1 MRRANPADAPPWKLL
16 FAADGPRAEI
26 EKYLSRG
33 EQWLAEIDGLVV
45 GQMVLMQTRVDI
57 WEVMNIAVSDELH
70 GRGVGTALLRKAK
83 ALAAERGAQRLEVGT
98 GNSSLRELAFYQR
111 FGFRI
116 VGVDVGFFERRS
128 KRVQKQDGIVL
139 RDMVRLALE
148 LPAPRS
154 PRGRSFSAPRSPR
167 GRSFSAPL

>member
-1 MRRANPADAPPWKLL
+1 MTKKKQPAARPKLRRATPADATPWKLL

-26 EKYLSRG
+26 RKYLSRG

-45 GQMVLMQTRVDI
+45 GQMVLMQTRVGT
-57 WEVMNIAVSDELH
+57 WEVMNIAVSDDLR
-70 GRGVGTALLRKAK
+70 GRGVGTALLRKAR
-83 ALAAERGAQRLEVGT
+83 ALAVERGAHLLEVGT

-128 KRVQKQDGIVL
+128 RKLQKQDGIVL
-139 RDMVRLALE
+139 RDMVRLALP
-148 LPAPRS
+148 LPAPN
-154 PRGRSFSAPRSPR
+154 PR
-167 GRSFSAPL
+167 

>member
-70 GRGVGTALLRKAK
+70 GR
-83 ALAAERGAQRLEVGT
+83 AAERGAQRLEVGT

-148 LPAPRS
+148 LPAPS
-154 PRGRSFSAPRSPR
+154 
-167 GRSFSAPL
+167 LQ